1 MEKEKVDEY
10 RIEDGMVIEY
20 LGSGGDIV
28 IPDGVT
34 DLMFS
39 SFAVDSIKSINI
51 PGSIKDITSHVF
63 SDLINLHT
71 VYMNEGIEEIG
82 FATFYNCENLDKVY
96 IPKSLNKINSIS
108 FGNCFSL
115 KEIYYA
121 GSEEEWNM
129 IEKAEDW
136 NQGVNNINI
145 IFNHKISWKR
155 DESYDKKIIFSSYI

>member
-39 SFAVDSIKSINI
+39 SFAVDSITSINI

-82 FATFYNCENLDKVY
+82 FATFYNCERLDKVY
-96 IPKSLNKINSIS
+96 IPKSLKKINSIS

-129 IEKAEDW
+129 IEKDEDW

-145 IFNHKISWKR
+145 IFNHKIS
-155 DESYDKKIIFSSYI
+155 